1 MSALREGEYVV
12 DTTRNLV
19 GRLVCMDQQT
29 VTLAPLDGGDEWE
42 APASLVRRARTG
54 EELLAKV
61 RVYNERNRP
70 EW

>member
-1 MSALREGEYVV
+1 
-12 DTTRNLV
+12 
-19 GRLVCMDQQT
+19 MDQQT